1 MRETA
6 GAKVNLCLE
15 VTGKLPDGYHGVRGV
30 MQSLEF
36 GDTVELE
43 PGNGPWQV
51 RSGLSYL
58 PGGEENLAAKAA
70 LLFRRLTGRGP
81 EGGVITLV
89 KRIPV
94 CGGFGGGSSDAAAVL
109 RLLNREYGSPLS
121 WKELEETSLELGAD
135 VPFCIRGGTALAEG
149 KGELLTPLPDLSGI
163 HVVLCRPD
171 FLCSTQELFRAIDR
185 LKLRLKPDVSGMVK
199 AVEDRDLPGVARRM
213 FNVFES
219 ALSRSQSD
227 QVRSLKDTLLDEGAL
242 GAVMTG
248 SGSGVFGL
256 FSDEASARSAAAR
269 LRARRIKAEHTVTAC
284 RLGN

>member
-15 VTGKLPDGYHGVRGV
+15 VTGKLPDGYHGVRGI

-58 PGGEENLAAKAA
+58 PGDGENLAARAA
-70 LLFRRLTGRGP
+70 VLFRRLTGLGP

-121 WKELEETSLELGAD
+121 WAELETVSLELGAD

-149 KGELLTPLPDLSGI
+149 KGERLTPLPDLSGV

-199 AVEDRDLPGVARRM
+199 AVEDRDLPGVARRI

-219 ALSRSQSD
+219 ALSRTQGD
-227 QVRSLKDTLLDEGAL
+227 QVRSLKNTLLDCGAL
-242 GAVMTG
+242 GSSMTG
-248 SGSGVFGL
+248 YGSGVFAL
-256 FSDEASARSAAAR
+256 FGDSSAADAAVDR
-269 LRARRIKAEHTVTAC
+269 LRALGIRGEHTVTTG
-284 RLGN
+284 RLPD

>member
-248 SGSGVFGL
+248 SGSGGFGL
-256 FSDEASARSAAAR
+256 FSDETSAKSAAAR

>member
-15 VTGKLPDGYHGVRGV
+15 VTGKLPDGYHGVRGI

-43 PGNGPWQV
+43 PGSGPWQV

-58 PGGEENLAAKAA
+58 PGDGENLAARAA
-70 LLFRRLTGRGP
+70 VLFRRLTGLGP
-81 EGGVITLV
+81 EGGVITLE

-121 WKELEETSLELGAD
+121 WTELETLSLELGAD

-149 KGELLTPLPDLSGI
+149 KGDRLTPLPDLAGV

-199 AVEDRDLPGVARRM
+199 AVEEGDLPGIARRM

-219 ALSRSQSD
+219 ALNRSQAD
-227 QVRSLKDTLLDEGAL
+227 QVQNLKSALLDGGAL
-242 GAVMTG
+242 GASMTG
-248 SGSGVFGL
+248 SGSGVFAL
-256 FSDEASARSAAAR
+256 FGDGAAAEAAVVS
-269 LRARRIKAEHTVTAC
+269 LRNLGVRAEHTVTTH
-284 RLGN
+284 RLGG

>member
-1 MRETA
+1 MREAA

-15 VTGKLPDGYHGVRGV
+15 VTGKLPDGYHGVRGI

-36 GDTVELE
+36 GDTGDLE

-51 RSGLSYL
+51 RTGLSYL
-58 PGGEENLAAKAA
+58 PGDGDNLAARAA
-70 LLFRRLTGRGP
+70 VLFRRLTGLGP

-121 WKELEETSLELGAD
+121 WAELESVSLELGAD

-185 LKLRLKPDVSGMVK
+185 LKFRLKPDVSGMVK
-199 AVEDRDLPGVARRM
+199 AVKQQDLQGVARRM

-219 ALSRSQSD
+219 ALSRTQMD
-227 QVRSLKDTLLDEGAL
+227 QVRNLKNSLLDSGAL
-242 GAVMTG
+242 GAAMTG
-248 SGSGVFGL
+248 SGSGVFAL
-256 FSDEASARSAAAR
+256 FGDAASAEAAKDR
-269 LRARRIKAEHTVTAC
+269 FLSLGVRAEHTVTVP
-284 RLGN
+284 RLG